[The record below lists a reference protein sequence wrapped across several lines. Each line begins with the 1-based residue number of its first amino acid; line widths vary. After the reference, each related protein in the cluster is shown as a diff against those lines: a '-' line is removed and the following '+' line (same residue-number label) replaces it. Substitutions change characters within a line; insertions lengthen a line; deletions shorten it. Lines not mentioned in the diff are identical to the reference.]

1 MNTAYSHYAADAS
14 WKIMQTELTLVVICI
29 HLFKLNI
36 FASLQ
41 LITSVFLSYPRHKVF
56 VYKCTVLIHILDRFH
71 VSSSPD
77 APRWTTPTFR
87 EPKLPFSF
95 LSLHTIAPSRYN
107 QRRPFKV
114 RHYMIIAW
122 PYHYVA
128 FRILQYRTIS
138 MGTPLFLKHQLSK
151 PPSHVKYKKYIVCR
165 PLPLNLHAL
174 SLRTQEQQQDHDKA
188 FASVDLGL
196 TRDSWPRN
204 STHSVRLCHGG
215 YTKTRGGLFLN
226 ISSFYESLPS
236 FMFFLFSFL

>member
-1 MNTAYSHYAADAS
+1 MNTAYSHYAADVS

-29 HLFKLNI
+29 HLLKLNI

-41 LITSVFLSYPRHKVF
+41 LITSVFLSYPLHKVF
-56 VYKCTVLIHILDRFH
+56 VYKCTVFIHILDRFH
-71 VSSSPD
+71 VSSTPD

-107 QRRPFKV
+107 QRRPFTV

-138 MGTPLFLKHQLSK
+138 MGTPFFLKHQLSK
-151 PPSHVKYKKYIVCR
+151 PPSHVRYKNISFAAHYLWTFTRYRCEHRNNSKITTKL
-165 PLPLNLHAL
+165 LP
-174 SLRTQEQQQDHDKA
+174 Q
-188 FASVDLGL
+188 
-196 TRDSWPRN
+196 
-204 STHSVRLCHGG
+204 STWAWRA
-215 YTKTRGGLFLN
+215 TRGLATRRT
-226 ISSFYESLPS
+226 PS
-236 FMFFLFSFL
+236 DLVVADTLKQGAAFS